1 MVKVFV
7 PRERAEGETRVA
19 ATPETVKRLVK
30 EGLSVKIEAG
40 AGERAHLSDAAY
52 EQAGATSSKSPAS
65 PPHSLKPMPSLR
77 SASRPRAPRAMRRIS
92 SAKGRSSLASPRR
105 IKTPRRS
112 KSFAIAR

>member
-52 EQAGATSSKSPAS
+52 EQAGATLVQESGLAAAFAEADAV
-65 PPHSLKPMPSLR
+65 LKVR
-77 SASRPRAPRAMRRIS
+77 SEEHTSELQSRPHLVCRLLLE
-92 SAKGRSSLASPRR
+92 K
-105 IKTPRRS
+105 
-112 KSFAIAR
+112 